1 MMFLIKSLIFIFV
14 VLFSFYIFK
23 IMYKRIQEG
32 VENNAA
38 TASATPT
45 PAAAPATMTTLSGGQ
60 QDPAYVATVNS
71 ANIAYL
77 QVEVDKLKT
86 AMQDLGNSL
95 GTGDRS
101 LTTIARPPTTS

>member
-1 MMFLIKSLIFIFV
+1 
-14 VLFSFYIFK
+14 
-23 IMYKRIQEG
+23 MYKRIQEG

-45 PAAAPATMTTLSGGQ
+45 PAAATPATMTTLSGGQ

-86 AMQDLGNSL
+86 AMQDLGKSL
-95 GTGDRS
+95 GTGDTS
-101 LTTIARPPTTS
+101 LTTITRPPTTS